1 MNTLFKKLV
10 DNFTFG
16 EILTT
21 KTTAKTT
28 IQSTVQTA
36 TQTVSKTVNSNTAV
50 VEKPENKAKDKYMV
64 MIIRKGKVVGWSE
77 F

>member
-1 MNTLFKKLV
+1 MNSLFKKLV

-16 EILTT
+16 EISTT
-21 KTTAKTT
+21 KTVTQKVA
-28 IQSTVQTA
+28 QTV
-36 TQTVSKTVNSNTAV
+36 TQTENSNATV
-50 VEKPENKAKDKYMV
+50 VEKPENKVKDKYMI

>member
-16 EILTT
+16 EISTT
-21 KTTAKTT
+21 KTVTQKVA
-28 IQSTVQTA
+28 QTV
-36 TQTVSKTVNSNTAV
+36 TQTENSNAVV
-50 VEKPENKAKDKYMV
+50 VEKPENKVKDKYMI